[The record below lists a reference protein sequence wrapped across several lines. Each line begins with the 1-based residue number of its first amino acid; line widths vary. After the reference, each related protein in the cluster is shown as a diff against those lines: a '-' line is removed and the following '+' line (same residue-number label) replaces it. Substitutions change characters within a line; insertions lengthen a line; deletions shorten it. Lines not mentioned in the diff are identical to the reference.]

1 MRLPILVE
9 CGQVYLLSN
18 HISGIFN
25 GQYLRKESIDN
36 LGLSHED
43 NHQRNEESETTT
55 LGWMGSGVLLVQSD

>member
-25 GQYLRKESIDN
+25 GQYLRKESIDI
-36 LGLSHED
+36 LDLLHED

-55 LGWMGSGVLLVQSD
+55 LG